1 MSDRWNPIKYRLSR
15 VGFSVRQFLTMFLIA
30 SIILFLVQLYTF
42 RLQMEE
48 NRTNTSLKV
57 SASLDQANVFI
68 DYYVSSMQELLRTS
82 VMREDLFD
90 HGSNTDRLL
99 DEISSGRTGVQH
111 VYAIQEDGALL
122 CGNQLF
128 YEILG
133 NENVQRQMEFA
144 ATHPNEMIWSQPYY
158 SKMQAGNAMC
168 VAYMDGQTGNTIAAE
183 VNLRVLYRSLSQFL
197 RNSGQSFI
205 ITTKEKEVIV
215 FDESVGSLVM
225 TVHGKY
231 PVEISR
237 NFDELLE
244 TENGKHTFFTFDG
257 IADRHFMQSNRNIIG
272 WYITAVVN
280 DEVMNQGVAELWISF
295 GISFIFGMSMI
306 CIAVFIVVFF
316 FTKPL
321 RQLAFTMEN
330 AKDLDTLK
338 TIDNKRV
345 DEVGRLTECY
355 NRLVLRI
362 QKLVA
367 DITEVERKK
376 SVYEFRMHQSQIGPH
391 FLRNTLYC
399 IASLLRQKRLEDAEG
414 AMKALAGLLSYS
426 FDSSDPIVSLD
437 QEINSLERYIS
448 IQKVRYGDTFE
459 VDIQR
464 KKNIRN
470 CKVLKL
476 ILQPLVENAILHGLP
491 AVMDGD
497 GRIKIRIYRHGRQ
510 LVLLVADNGCGMSQE
525 KAEDI
530 VMVKQEE
537 WKKDRYSNIGVANVQ
552 ERIRLHYGDNYGLQ
566 VISRIGMGTIVRIR
580 MPYQEI

>member
-111 VYAIQEDGALL
+111 VYAIQEDGELL

-367 DITEVERKK
+367 DITEVRER
-376 SVYEFRMHQSQIGPH
+376 
-391 FLRNTLYC
+391 N
-399 IASLLRQKRLEDAEG
+399 
-414 AMKALAGLLSYS
+414 LSM
-426 FDSSDPIVSLD
+426 
-437 QEINSLERYIS
+437 SLECTRVRLDHIFCAIHYIALPVCYVRKDWRM
-448 IQKVRYGDTFE
+448 QK
-459 VDIQR
+459 
-464 KKNIRN
+464 
-470 CKVLKL
+470 
-476 ILQPLVENAILHGLP
+476 
-491 AVMDGD
+491 
-497 GRIKIRIYRHGRQ
+497 GR
-510 LVLLVADNGCGMSQE
+510 
-525 KAEDI
+525 
-530 VMVKQEE
+530 
-537 WKKDRYSNIGVANVQ
+537 
-552 ERIRLHYGDNYGLQ
+552 
-566 VISRIGMGTIVRIR
+566 
-580 MPYQEI
+580 